1 MFIKQT
7 EHTHSHMYKNP
18 ADRPAVVMVMRS
30 KGSWLPARVGRF
42 LRPEARSAGY
52 SAGVANKILTSMIT
66 SHYPRWRRITGY
78 FSPHSIS
85 TCNDASTWIRP
96 WILQLPGEVHANSC
110 SSISPLCRSDDMIS
124 AVCLSAVCR
133 MTRHNLDQLPPSQG
147 GLGLLQFWMLLVL
160 YGAMYSSAYQ
170 FTLAKVVP
178 NTEHSG
184 WSRQWCKACF

>member
-7 EHTHSHMYKNP
+7 EHTHTLTCIKFQLIGLLSWWWGLRA
-18 ADRPAVVMVMRS
+18 ADP
-30 KGSWLPARVGRF
+30 LPPSRVGRF
-42 LRPEARSAGY
+42 LRPEAHSAGY

-66 SHYPRWRRITGY
+66 SHYPRWQRITGY
-78 FSPHSIS
+78 YLPHSSS

-96 WILQLPGEVHANSC
+96 WILLLPGEVNTARVACEQLQFHF
-110 SSISPLCRSDDMIS
+110 SSLQERRQRDHMIS

-170 FTLAKVVP
+170 FTLAKVC
-178 NTEHSG
+178 S
-184 WSRQWCKACF
+184 